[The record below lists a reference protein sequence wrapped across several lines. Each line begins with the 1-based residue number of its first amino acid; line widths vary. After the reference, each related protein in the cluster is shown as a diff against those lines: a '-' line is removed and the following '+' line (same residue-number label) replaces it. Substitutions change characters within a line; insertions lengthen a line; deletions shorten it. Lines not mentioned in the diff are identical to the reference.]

1 MSPKHSVYYDIVS
14 WKRVSRQ
21 AFDLNERVSAER
33 REEARRVF
41 QVTHTSSPSSPLSS
55 QIGTDDVA

>member
-33 REEARRVF
+33 LAAGARRGEESF
-41 QVTHTSSPSSPLSS
+41 S
-55 QIGTDDVA
+55 G